1 MREVLEGQGTLRQSG
16 PSPVEWQVQYRFVI
30 HTNLVPRPGFP
41 PAVGK
46 SHTDGSVSA
55 VNGDFLP
62 EGYFQLTAQDGEI
75 MRIQNVGFATWKIL
89 SPMA

>member
-1 MREVLEGQGTLRQSG
+1 
-16 PSPVEWQVQYRFVI
+16 
-30 HTNLVPRPGFP
+30 
-41 PAVGK
+41 VGK